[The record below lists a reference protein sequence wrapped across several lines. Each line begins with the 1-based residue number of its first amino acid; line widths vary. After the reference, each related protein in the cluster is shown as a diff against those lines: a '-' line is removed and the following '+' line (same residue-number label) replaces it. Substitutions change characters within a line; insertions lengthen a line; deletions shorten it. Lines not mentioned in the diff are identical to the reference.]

1 MKTKNVIKIAIY
13 VVVVALITYFAIFG
27 LKIGERTI
35 IKSAKNINTGLDI
48 SGGVTIIY
56 QAVPDE
62 GKEITEDDL
71 KKSVAVIEKRLYAK
85 NIFDYIV
92 RYDISTNQIT
102 VEVPVDT
109 SDTSVDPLKAVEGLD
124 KTAKVEFRD
133 PDSNVLLSGDDI
145 VSAKYSET
153 STDSTGL
160 RSPHVEL
167 TFSEEGATK
176 FSEATGNLI
185 GKTIAIYLDDTC
197 LTEPVVN
204 QQITSNNAIITMGN
218 GTYAEKKKNAEEY
231 AMLIDSGAMPF
242 TLNVVNKEY
251 IGPYIGQQA
260 LEISIRAGI
269 VALILVCL
277 IMIVVYRL
285 PGLVS
290 SISLIAYIALTIL
303 IIANTNISLTLPG
316 IAGLILSLGMAV
328 DANVIIFERLKEE
341 LKQNIGYKRAFE
353 RSFKNAMTAIIDGNV
368 TTFTVAILLYIVGTG
383 LVKGF
388 GIILALGVVLSLLT
402 AVLLT
407 KYLLK
412 EFMPLYDK
420 GAFLFGIKKEVKN
433 ND

>member
-13 VVVVALITYFAIFG
+13 VVVVALISYFAIFG
-27 LKIGERTI
+27 LKFGERTI

-62 GKEITEDDL
+62 GKEITEEDL

-109 SDTSVDPLKAVEGLD
+109 SDTSIDPLEAVEGLD
-124 KTAKVEFRD
+124 KTARVEFRD

-153 STDSTGL
+153 ATNSTGL

-167 TFSEEGATK
+167 TFSEEGANK

-197 LTEPVVN
+197 LTEPVVS

-218 GTYAEKKKNAEEY
+218 GTYAEKKASAEEY
-231 AMLIDSGAMPF
+231 AMLIDSGALPF
-242 TLNVVNKEY
+242 SLNVISKEY

-260 LEISIRAGI
+260 LEISIKAGI

-277 IMIVVYRL
+277 IMIIVYRL

-341 LKQNIGYKRAFE
+341 LKEKIGYKRAFE

-420 GAFLFGIKKEVKN
+420 NTFLFGIKKEVKN

>member
-13 VVVVALITYFAIFG
+13 VVVVTLITYFAIFG

-176 FSEATGNLI
+176 FSDATAKLI

-197 LTEPVVN
+197 LTEPIVN

-218 GTYAEKKKNAEEY
+218 GTYAEKRKNAEEY

-242 TLNVVNKEY
+242 TLNVINKEY

-269 VALILVCL
+269 VALALVCL

-285 PGLVS
+285 PGFVS

-303 IIANTNISLTLPG
+303 IISNTNISLTLPG
-316 IAGLILSLGMAV
+316 IAGLILSIGMAV

-341 LKQNIGYKRAFE
+341 LKQNIGHKRAFE
-353 RSFKNAMTAIIDGNV
+353 RSFKNAMAAIIDGNV

-420 GAFLFGIKKEVKN
+420 SAFLFGIKKEVKN

>member
-1 MKTKNVIKIAIY
+1 MKTKNVIKIVIFVAI
-13 VVVVALITYFAIFG
+13 VALISYFAVFG
-27 LKIGERTI
+27 LNIGDRTI
-35 IKSAKNINTGLDI
+35 IKGARKINTGLDI
-48 SGGVTIIY
+48 SGGVTLVY
-56 QAVPDE
+56 QAEPEE

-92 RYDISTNQIT
+92 RYDVSTNQIT
-102 VEVPVDT
+102 VEIPVDT
-109 SDTSVDPLKAVEGLD
+109 SDTSKDPLKAVEGLD
-124 KTAKVEFRD
+124 QTAKVEFRD
-133 PDSNVLLSGDDI
+133 PDSNVLLSGEDI
-145 VSAKYSET
+145 VSARYSDNP
-153 STDSTGL
+153 TDASGL

-167 TFSEEGATK
+167 TFSEEGAKK

-185 GKTIAIYLDDTC
+185 GKKIAIYLDDNM
-197 LTEPVVN
+197 LTDPVVN
-204 QQITSNNAIITMGN
+204 QQITSNNAIITMGE
-218 GTYAEKKKNAEEY
+218 GTYSEKKANAEEY
-231 AMLIDSGAMPF
+231 AMLIDSGALPF
-242 TLNVVNKEY
+242 TLKVINKEY

-260 LEISIRAGI
+260 LEISIKAGI
-269 VALILVCL
+269 IALILICI

-285 PGLVS
+285 PGFVS
-290 SISLIAYIALTIL
+290 SVSLIAYIALTIL

-328 DANVIIFERLKEE
+328 DANVIIFERLREE
-341 LKQNIGYKRAFE
+341 LKQKIGYKRAFE

-368 TTFTVAILLYIVGTG
+368 TTFTVAILLYIVGVG
-383 LVKGF
+383 LIKGF
-388 GIILALGVVLSLLT
+388 GIILALGVVLSLIT

-420 GAFLFGIKKEVKN
+420 SAFLFGIKKEVKT

>member
-13 VVVVALITYFAIFG
+13 VVFVALISYFAIFG

-176 FSEATGNLI
+176 FSDATAKLI

-242 TLNVVNKEY
+242 TLNVINKEY

-260 LEISIRAGI
+260 LEISIKAGI
-269 VALILVCL
+269 VALILVCI

-353 RSFKNAMTAIIDGNV
+353 RSFKNAMAAIIDGNV

-383 LVKGF
+383 LIKGF

-420 GAFLFGIKKEVKN
+420 STFLFGIKKEVKN